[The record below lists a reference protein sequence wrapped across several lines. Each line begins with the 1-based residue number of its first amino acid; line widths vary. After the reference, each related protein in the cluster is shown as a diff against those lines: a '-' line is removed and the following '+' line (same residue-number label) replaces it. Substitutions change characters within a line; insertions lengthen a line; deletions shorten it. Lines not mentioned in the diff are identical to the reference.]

1 MNVSAIFKDAFKFPV
16 SNWKR
21 LLIFGLITLSYTLFL
36 GFNTYFGS
44 NLYTLL
50 MFIPTYAAMFLLT
63 GYTLRTI
70 KTSINEINEPPAFN
84 KWIQMFL
91 DGLKVIF
98 TGILYFIIPGIVLI
112 VGVFLSFDLSSGKFQ
127 FTNLS
132 PIAMIV
138 LLIGVLLL
146 ALFMFFYEIGL
157 ANMAYHNKFEAAL
170 NFGEIREVIRKIGWT
185 KYLAFFV
192 ILILINVISGIM
204 GFILGLIPIIGL
216 IIIGFLIEPYFALIR
231 ARAIGLIYKEVL

>member
-21 LLIFGLITLSYTLFL
+21 LLIFGVITLSYTLFL

-70 KTSINEINEPPAFN
+70 KTAINEINEPPAFN

-91 DGLKVIF
+91 
-98 TGILYFIIPGIVLI
+98 T
-112 VGVFLSFDLSSGKFQ
+112 
-127 FTNLS
+127 
-132 PIAMIV
+132 A
-138 LLIGVLLL
+138 
-146 ALFMFFYEIGL
+146 
-157 ANMAYHNKFEAAL
+157 
-170 NFGEIREVIRKIGWT
+170 
-185 KYLAFFV
+185 
-192 ILILINVISGIM
+192 
-204 GFILGLIPIIGL
+204 
-216 IIIGFLIEPYFALIR
+216 
-231 ARAIGLIYKEVL
+231 